1 MAQYSTKPGVP
12 PDSNGDRLPD
22 ERSYAGLT
30 ADATV
35 STPAGALQ
43 KAVKPGEL
51 TYGAILVYRMVVPA
65 QSINATLYNVVI
77 TDVVDS
83 RLQVVS
89 VDNGTNSGNQVSA
102 AFAAIGP
109 HQQKVVT
116 ITVTLPADSAA
127 APGTLVRNGAY
138 VRYDNGG
145 VKRSNEVTNRIVV
158 PALTVDKTAAQIE
171 VNTGD
176 LVDYTIRVRN
186 VGNGRAQQVQ
196 LTDSL
201 PGGFSF
207 VAGSGM
213 LNGGPLADL
222 AGDTWLLPD
231 LVGGAEH
238 VVTFQA
244 RADQA
249 EAGKLYTNTA
259 AAHATNSY
267 GRPIPSDS
275 SARVPADTDPDDTAG
290 ALVYGP
296 LVWEQDST
304 YVAFEDL
311 KSAGWCDWDYNDFI
325 VKINL
330 AKGLTPAGNLAAL
343 KVNYEPIAH
352 GGAFD
357 HRFMHQLPVFGGG
370 YYRLSVY
377 DAGGRL
383 ASETAGD
390 IGDEPAITI
399 FNHTKTAMPLP
410 ANPSFDL
417 KKYPFSN
424 TMQVQ
429 AGTVQG
435 YSAALQVVLA
445 QTEPDPAA
453 ALPPLPWDPYLF
465 VYNTKQEVHLVQP
478 GRLDNTQVVNN
489 TYDPGNPML
498 GFDLPLANVFRD
510 GWKWPQ
516 EFLGIWRVYPS
527 YVDYATTSGFKAA
540 SWWDTTQAPV
550 NLDFAWHATGN
561 LLNAAGMLWTDAT
574 SSRYY
579 AAPLIA
585 DLDGDGTQEIMIG
598 NLVRWQLEVYN
609 ADGTL
614 RPGWPQVL
622 KAEVKAA
629 AAVGEL
635 DGDGKMEVVV
645 GDTRGYLHA
654 FHHDGQPL
662 PGWPIKTGPADA
674 NYRILAR
681 PALADLTGD
690 GRPEVILALSDG
702 KLYVYGADGGLLP
715 GWPVSIG
722 DAADTYG
729 NHVFDSSPVVADL
742 DGDGQL
748 EIVVGAYDKH
758 AYAYHANGTLAWT
771 FATGDVV
778 LATPAVGDI
787 DPGRPGLETV
797 IASGDRFIYLLDKDG
812 QQIWKRPTGWIIR
825 SSPLVTDIDHDGAL
839 ELVVGSDDHKVWAWH
854 GDGSLVAGWPQT
866 TGAAVASSPVAADVD
881 GDGQA
886 EIVVGSDDAKLY
898 AWKADGS
905 LVGGWPMDVDYPI
918 KGAPAVGNL
927 DGDAAVE
934 VIGAGFDGR
943 LKYSGMVPAVGAA
956 HSVYLPIMKRP

>member
-1 MAQYSTKPGVP
+1 M
-12 PDSNGDRLPD
+12 R
-22 ERSYAGLT
+22 R
-30 ADATV
+30 
-35 STPAGALQ
+35 
-43 KAVKPGEL
+43 
-51 TYGAILVYRMVVPA
+51 
-65 QSINATLYNVVI
+65 
-77 TDVVDS
+77 
-83 RLQVVS
+83 
-89 VDNGTNSGNQVSA
+89 
-102 AFAAIGP
+102 
-109 HQQKVVT
+109 
-116 ITVTLPADSAA
+116 
-127 APGTLVRNGAY
+127 
-138 VRYDNGG
+138 
-145 VKRSNEVTNRIVV
+145 
-158 PALTVDKTAAQIE
+158 
-171 VNTGD
+171 
-176 LVDYTIRVRN
+176 
-186 VGNGRAQQVQ
+186 
-196 LTDSL
+196 
-201 PGGFSF
+201 
-207 VAGSGM
+207 
-213 LNGGPLADL
+213 
-222 AGDTWLLPD
+222 W
-231 LVGGAEH
+231 
-238 VVTFQA
+238 
-244 RADQA
+244 
-249 EAGKLYTNTA
+249 
-259 AAHATNSY
+259 
-267 GRPIPSDS
+267 
-275 SARVPADTDPDDTAG
+275 
-290 ALVYGP
+290 
-296 LVWEQDST
+296 
-304 YVAFEDL
+304 
-311 KSAGWCDWDYNDFI
+311 
-325 VKINL
+325 
-330 AKGLTPAGNLAAL
+330 
-343 KVNYEPIAH
+343 
-352 GGAFD
+352 
-357 HRFMHQLPVFGGG
+357 
-370 YYRLSVY
+370 
-377 DAGGRL
+377 
-383 ASETAGD
+383 
-390 IGDEPAITI
+390 
-399 FNHTKTAMPLP
+399 LP
-410 ANPSFDL
+410 AN
-417 KKYPFSN
+417 
-424 TMQVQ
+424 
-429 AGTVQG
+429 
-435 YSAALQVVLA
+435 
-445 QTEPDPAA
+445 
-453 ALPPLPWDPYLF
+453 LF

-585 DLDGDGTQEIMIG
+585 DLDGDGTQEIVVG

-629 AAVGEL
+629 GAVADL
-635 DGDGKMEVVV
+635 DGDGKLEVVV

-654 FHHDGQPL
+654 FRHDGQPL
-662 PGWPIKTGPADA
+662 PGWPIKIGPADA
-674 NYRILAR
+674 SYRILAR

-702 KLYVYGADGGLLP
+702 KLYVFGADGNLLP

-758 AYAYHANGTLAWT
+758 AYAYQANGTLAWT

-787 DPGRPGLETV
+787 DPSRPGLETV
-797 IASGDRFIYLLDKDG
+797 IASGDRFVYLLDKDG
-812 QQIWKRPTGWIIR
+812 QQVWKRPTGWIIR
-825 SSPLVTDIDHDGAL
+825 SSPLVADIDHDGAL
-839 ELVVGSDDHKVWAWH
+839 EIVVGSDDHKVWAWH

-881 GDGQA
+881 GDGQV
-886 EIVVGSDDAKLY
+886 EIVVGSDDARLY

-905 LVGGWPMDVDYPI
+905 LVGGWPMDMDYPI
-918 KGAPAVGNL
+918 KGAPAVGNM